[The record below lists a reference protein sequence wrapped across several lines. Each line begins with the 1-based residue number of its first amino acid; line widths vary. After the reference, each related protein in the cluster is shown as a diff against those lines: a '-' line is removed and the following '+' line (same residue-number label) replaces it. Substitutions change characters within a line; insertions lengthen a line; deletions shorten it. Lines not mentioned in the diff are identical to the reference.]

1 MFPPMSLKSALR
13 VAGALVASAL
23 CVLAAGAAQAQ
34 VATQNTLNVGVR
46 VPGFPHKVDVYRPA
60 GATRA
65 VVFMHG
71 HGGRNWQV
79 AYELGLNLR
88 KAPVVAKQVDWARLQ
103 ALGVIAIFPQGQV
116 PAGTT
121 QPTWSNHVF
130 DSGQDDV
137 AFLSALSAH
146 ARQQW
151 GAVAV
156 GLAGHSSGG
165 AMAARMWCEATTA
178 YDGYFSVAG
187 PMSTPSYPAYGPTC
201 TPLAPRP
208 YTVAIGDRDAKL
220 AEFAVAG
227 LTPTPAQVAAGL
239 VNGILASEWYRH
251 DDRAQGVC
259 GDQVPVEAYK
269 ALAVGNLWSACNG
282 RIAYTVVRNAE
293 HGIGSVEQ
301 RSGVRVFDWAAA
313 ATIAAGSASP
323 R

>member
-1 MFPPMSLKSALR
+1 MFPPISLNSATR
-13 VAGALVASAL
+13 GAGALVASVL
-23 CVLAAGAAQAQ
+23 CMLAAGAAQAQ
-34 VATQNTLNVGVR
+34 VATQNTLQVGVR

-71 HGGRNWQV
+71 HGGRSWQV

-103 ALGVIAIFPQGQV
+103 AVGVIAIFPQGQV
-116 PAGTT
+116 AAGTT

-137 AFLSALSAH
+137 AFLSALSVH

-151 GAVAV
+151 GAVSV

-187 PMSTPSYPAYGPTC
+187 PMATPAYPAYGPTC

-208 YTVAIGDRDAKL
+208 YAVTIGDRDAKL
-220 AEFAVAG
+220 AEFATAG

-239 VNGILASEWYRH
+239 TDGILVSEWLRH
-251 DDRAQGVC
+251 DGRALGVC
-259 GDQVPVEAYK
+259 GERVPVGRYK
-269 ALAVGNLWSACNG
+269 ALSVGNAWSACSA
-282 RIAYTVVRNAE
+282 RIVYTVIRNAE
-293 HGIGSVEQ
+293 HGIGSIEQ
-301 RSGVRVFDWAAA
+301 HAGVKVFDWAAA
-313 ATIAAGSASP
+313 ATIAAGSTAP